1 MAKPNLDSLRQEI
14 DEIDSALHDLLMR
27 RSEVTAEV
35 GRAKRDAGTTGQFL
49 RPGREALVL
58 RRLVERHQGGFPKPV
73 LVRLWREIFA
83 AATAQ
88 QGPFS
93 VCVLSGKG
101 ATGLRDLARTH
112 FGTLTPIGEGG
123 SPQRVINAVVEGEAQ
138 VGVLPMPED
147 GDAGWWRHLLAQG
160 TQPPRII
167 ARLPFAAAPRGSEG
181 AGSDSR
187 ALAMPIDWYL
197 TPHGWRDRNQVY
209 RRCAI
214 DLLAESAEQALD
226 RARLTPAEIDAL
238 VVVSSTGVATPSLDA
253 VLMDRLPFRPD
264 VLRLPIF
271 GLGCAGGVSGLA
283 RAAMVARAMPGSTVL
298 LLVVELC
305 SLAFRLDDTTKA
317 GIVATALFADGAAAA
332 VIRADETAEGPNLIA
347 WGEHCWP
354 ATLDIMGWRIEDDG
368 LGVIFAR
375 SIPDLVRE
383 RFADALDGFLAGR
396 SLDRSALD
404 GYVCHPGGAKVLAAL
419 EDELPVDPPG
429 LVAERAVLAAN
440 GNMSAVT
447 VLFVLA
453 ERLAGGIGGLHAL
466 TSLGPGFTAAFAL
479 AEF

>member
-1 MAKPNLDSLRQEI
+1 MARLL
-14 DEIDSALHDLLMR
+14 AL
-27 RSEVTAEV
+27 
-35 GRAKRDAGTTGQFL
+35 
-49 RPGREALVL
+49 
-58 RRLVERHQGGFPKPV
+58 
-73 LVRLWREIFA
+73 
-83 AATAQ
+83 AT
-88 QGPFS
+88 S
-93 VCVLSGKG
+93 
-101 ATGLRDLARTH
+101 
-112 FGTLTPIGEGG
+112 TPPHRIGC
-123 SPQRVINAVVEGEAQ
+123 GEAKAVARQ
-138 VGVLPMPED
+138 AYGWRGVDIERYMPVFD
-147 GDAGWWRHLLAQG
+147 NAG
-160 TQPPRII
+160 I
-167 ARLPFAAAPRGSEG
+167 
-181 AGSDSR
+181 DSR

-226 RARLTPAEIDAL
+226 RAGLTPAEIDAL

-332 VIRADETAEGPNLIA
+332 VIRADEAAEGPNLIA

-368 LGVIFAR
+368 LGVVFAR
-375 SIPDLVRE
+375 SIPDLVRQ
-383 RFADALDGFLAGR
+383 RFADALDGFLARR
-396 SLDRSALD
+396 SLDRAALD